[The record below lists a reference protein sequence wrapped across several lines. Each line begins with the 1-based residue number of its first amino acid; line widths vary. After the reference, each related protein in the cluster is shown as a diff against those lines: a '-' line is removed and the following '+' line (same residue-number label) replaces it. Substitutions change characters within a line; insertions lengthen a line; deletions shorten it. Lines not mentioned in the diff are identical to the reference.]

1 MGIMN
6 RPFIFTCSTALL
18 SGVVPVLVPTAAS
31 AQSAT
36 PAEQGQIGMAEIIVT
51 ANRREE
57 RGQDVP
63 ISITAISPERL
74 EQQSINKDQDLQAS
88 VPSLVTGP
96 SGQGSRDA
104 NSFTLRG
111 QGATYQASPGVVVYL
126 NEIPLPS
133 GITLS
138 QQGGPGN
145 YVDLENLQI
154 LAGPQ
159 GTLFGRNTT
168 GGAVLLVPKKPTD
181 RFGGWIKGEY
191 GNYDRTYIEGALNLP
206 VNDKLAVRVV
216 GAYHDR
222 DGYTRDVVWNKDRDD
237 EHWYSGR
244 IGILFKPTE
253 TITNYTMAY
262 GAYSKHNGAGLIHRG
277 YNVDG
282 PGGLAQ
288 IGMCADLPVGA
299 AGGYSCDVYRAATAQ
314 ANALGPRKTAFSTDA
329 FGKTETWGISNTT
342 DIELSD
348 QITLRNI
355 VSYQKM
361 KLGYSYDN
369 DATVLQQQDINPDK
383 LPAPGVVTLP
393 GTNFPVTYMN
403 ETRSNQLP
411 PDDLRVWTEEL
422 QIQGNMLDGN
432 LNWTL
437 GGFYYSQKPD
447 GRQGSRSLAYCP
459 AVATGFCTAS
469 VAQYGISTVS
479 KALYGQATLDLAAL
493 SPSLEGLRLTGGYR
507 QTWDHVSGFSTQY
520 NFDSSTP
527 AGTVVCT
534 KDSALI
540 VPESTALTE
549 CRFSGSQR
557 TSSPSWLVG
566 LDYKVSPDILLYG
579 KVSHGYKAG
588 GFNTYAVYFGQG
600 TDPDTRTF
608 LPEKVTS
615 YEIGMKSD
623 FRLGSVPF
631 RFNIAA
637 YSTDYKD
644 IQRTTSDYNPTTNG
658 GGARILNADARIKGI
673 EIETSMRPFPG
684 VEIGG
689 NFSYT
694 DAKYKKYLYD
704 AGSDTIAC
712 NGSVIADGTADAS
725 CLDFQFV
732 SPYIWSAHVSAEQP
746 LANDMGTLA
755 FYANYSHASK
765 QNTDAVQL
773 PAAQPGAILE
783 SFGLLSASLD
793 WRSVAGSGFDLGLFA
808 TNLTN
813 KLYRISNSNGYQSGG
828 FLLWSTLYGEPRMY
842 GLRLKYR
849 FGGE

>member
-1 MGIMN
+1 MSIMN
-6 RPFIFTCSTALL
+6 TRCVFVCGTAIL
-18 SGVVPVLVPTAAS
+18 SGVVASVPTMAF

-36 PAEQGQIGMAEIIVT
+36 SAGQEQISAADIIVT

-63 ISITAISPERL
+63 IAITALSAQRL
-74 EQQSINKDQDLQAS
+74 EQQGINKDQDLQAS
-88 VPSLVTGP
+88 VPSLVVGP
-96 SGQGSRDA
+96 NGQGSRDG

-133 GITLS
+133 SITLS

-145 YVDLENLQI
+145 FVDLENVQI

-181 RFGGWIKGEY
+181 TFGGWIKGEY
-191 GNYDRTYIEGALNLP
+191 GNYDRNYVEGALNLP
-206 VNDKLAVRVV
+206 VSEKLAVRVA

-222 DGYTRDVVWNKDRDD
+222 DGYTQDVVWNTDRDN

-262 GAYSKHNGAGLIHRG
+262 AAYSKHNGAGLIHRG

-282 PGGLAQ
+282 PGGLAD
-288 IGMCADLPVGA
+288 IGMCANLPVGA
-299 AGGYSCDVYRAATAQ
+299 AGGYSCDVYRAATEQ
-314 ANALGPRKTAFSTDA
+314 ANALGPRKTAFSTNV
-329 FGKTETWGISNTT
+329 FGKTQTWGISNTT

-355 VSYQKM
+355 ASYQKM
-361 KLGYSYDN
+361 KLNYRYDN
-369 DATVLQQQDINPDK
+369 DATVLQQQDVNPGE
-383 LPAPGVVTLP
+383 LPAPGSITLP
-393 GTNFPVTYMN
+393 GTNIPVTYFN
-403 ETRSNQLP
+403 ETEANQLP
-411 PDDLRVWTEEL
+411 PDNLRSITEEL
-422 QIQGNMLDGN
+422 QMQGNMLDGN
-432 LNWTL
+432 LNWTV
-437 GGFYYSQKPD
+437 GGFYYDQRPD

-459 AVATGFCTAS
+459 AVATGLCTAS
-469 VAQYGISTVS
+469 GAEYGISTVS
-479 KALYGQATLDLAAL
+479 KALYGQATLNLAAL

-507 QTWDHVSGFSTQY
+507 QTWDHVSGFSTQFNY
-520 NFDSSTP
+520 DSTLP
-527 AGTVVCT
+527 AGTVVCA
-534 KDSALI
+534 KDGLP
-540 VPESTALTE
+540 VPESAALTD

-566 LDYKVSPDILLYG
+566 LDYKISSNILLYG
-579 KVSHGYKAG
+579 KISHGYKAG

-608 LPEKVTS
+608 LPERVTS
-615 YEIGMKSD
+615 YEIGVKSD
-623 FRLGSVPF
+623 FQLGPVPV
-631 RFNIAA
+631 RFNVAA

-644 IQRTTSDYNPTTNG
+644 IQRATSDYNPTTNA
-658 GGARILNADARIKGI
+658 GGARTLNADARINGI
-673 EIETSMRPFPG
+673 EVETSVRPFPG
-684 VEIGG
+684 IEVGG

-694 DAKYKKYLYD
+694 DAKYKKYQYVSG
-704 AGSDTIAC
+704 ADTVAC
-712 NGSVIADGTADAS
+712 NGAVAAGGIADSS
-725 CLDFQFV
+725 CLDFQYV
-732 SPYIWSAHVSAEQP
+732 APYIWSLHVSAEQS
-746 LANDMGTLA
+746 LGDDMGTLA
-755 FYANYSHASK
+755 LFTNYSHTSK

-773 PAAQPGAILE
+773 PSAQPGAVLE
-783 SFGLLSASLD
+783 PFGLLSVSLD

-813 KLYRISNSNGYQSGG
+813 KLYRISNSNGYQSGA